1 MDTITTVEQLIE
13 SFQDAEPYEQGLIL
27 NNIDIPTSEF
37 LQFTNWT
44 DGCYTRNCLARTE
57 EFEFIL
63 LCWDGNC
70 QTKIHDH
77 DGQDCW
83 VYQVDGKLREVRY
96 EGSEDNL
103 KVYSDETLNEGEVS
117 YMNDQMGYHRI
128 ENPSDTK
135 AMTLHIYANPIERC
149 KVYNEDT
156 SRFEIATMVYD
167 SVHEVAEAD

>member
-1 MDTITTVEQLIE
+1 MNSITTVEQLIE

-27 NNIDIPTSEF
+27 NNVNIPTSEF
-37 LQFTNWT
+37 RQFANWT
-44 DGCYTRNCLARTE
+44 DGCYTRNCLAKCD

-77 DGQDCW
+77 AGQNCW
-83 VYQVDGKLREVRY
+83 VYQVDGELREVRF
-96 EGSEDNL
+96 EGPEDKL
-103 KVYSDETLNEGEVS
+103 EVYSDETLRKGEVS

-128 ENPSDTK
+128 ENPNNTR
-135 AMTLHIYANPIERC
+135 AMTLHIYANPIEQC

-156 SRFEIATMVYD
+156 SRFEITTMVYD
-167 SVHEVAEAD
+167 SVHEVADAD